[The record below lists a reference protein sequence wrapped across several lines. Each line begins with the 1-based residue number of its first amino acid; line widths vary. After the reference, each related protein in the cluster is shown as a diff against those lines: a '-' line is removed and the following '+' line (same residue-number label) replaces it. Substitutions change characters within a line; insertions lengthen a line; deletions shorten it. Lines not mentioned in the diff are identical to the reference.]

1 MRIRKIGL
9 AALAVAVF
17 AASAAAG
24 GGGGVGI
31 ATEATQ
37 LLNNAELVDLMANA
51 EQQLQHA
58 LTNLKSLDGLIG
70 FEPTYTAS
78 LEAAM
83 NQAIAASILD
93 PDNSDLRDKVNEATT
108 AFNKAKA
115 IYDADLSAF
124 NKGLSEFERINAI
137 GTILD
142 VKDAISKKSA
152 IFNAIGQ
159 MDQNFRKLYPGTKT
173 TVRTWVNGE
182 TFENLSDYTTYQ
194 NQQMI
199 QSCEEVLRRYD
210 LSVKDLDNNK
220 KVLEILRDKS
230 RNARGIKQA
239 IQASSEIATQQAMT
253 MGNLVEAVRANTA
266 LQAQIQAKQ
275 NDEAEV
281 AKGNAQAFFKANGT
295 VNHTGGSSDF
305 LNFTEYGKK
314 LHGNQGSSTTT
325 TTTSNKAVSSQ

>member
-1 MRIRKIGL
+1 MTFLRFRKIVL
-9 AALAVAVF
+9 AALAATALT
-17 AASAAAG
+17 AATADAGGAG
-24 GGGGVGI
+24 GGF
-31 ATEATQ
+31 ATEVTQ

-58 LTNLKSLDGLIG
+58 ITNLKSLDGLAG
-70 FEPTYTAS
+70 FEPVYPS
-78 LEAAM
+78 DLEAAM

-93 PDNSDLRDKVNEATT
+93 PDNSDLRYKVNETTT
-108 AFNKAKA
+108 AFNKAKK
-115 IYDADLSAF
+115 IYDEDKTAYDR
-124 NKGLSEFERINAI
+124 GLSEFEQINLI
-137 GTILD
+137 GSILD

-173 TVRTWVNGE
+173 TVRTGLNGE
-182 TFENLSDYTTYQ
+182 TFNSLSDYTTYQ

-210 LSVKDLDNNK
+210 LSIKDLDNNK
-220 KVLEILRDKS
+220 KVLEVLREKS

-239 IQASSEIATQQAMT
+239 IQASSEIATQQALT

-275 NDEAEV
+275 SDEAE
-281 AKGNAQAFFKANGT
+281 AKKAQIEKFMK
-295 VNHTGGSSDF
+295 
-305 LNFTEYGKK
+305 FTHKE
-314 LHGNQGSSTTT
+314 QTTT
-325 TTTSNKAVSSQ
+325 IDPDYAEFGSNMTNNRTGN